1 MRGVFGVGPEA
12 SCHLA
17 VDHQFVDTGYDHLTL
32 INAGLDP
39 EGFFDFFAW
48 SSPNRCGRLRRPP
61 ERTSELFGHER
72 AAQRFG
78 PQPRCEVEG

>member
-12 SCHLA
+12 SGHLA
-17 VDHQFVDTGYDHLTL
+17 VAHQFVGAGYDHLTL

-48 SSPNRCGRLRRPP
+48 SSPNRCGKLRRPP
-61 ERTSELFGHER
+61 ENVR
-72 AAQRFG
+72 ALRSRMSV
-78 PQPRCEVEG
+78 PKIRMTTVM